1 MSEPI
6 TKPRVSAAAKIVL
19 VLAAAAVLLAVFA
32 LAAPG
37 SKFFF
42 PLVSL
47 WCNLALFACVLL
59 VLRAAGIKFDL
70 FHKAVLV
77 GLWAAALVYFFWALG
92 RRSFVYIWDYVNYIN
107 KQYWAEAAFLQG
119 PAAGFQ
125 YIFGSFAEDYTNF
138 ITLFTDS
145 MLARNLAEL
154 LRRQG
159 YTVDVSSDGVSGYD
173 NASTDLYDLILLD
186 AMLPGMDGFT
196 LLRKLRTGGHAVPV
210 LMLTARSDLSDRVQ
224 GLDCGADYY
233 LTKPFEPEELLACV
247 RSLLR
252 RGGGDART
260 DDAITFGDLRLEPGT
275 FQLSCGERSLRL
287 SRREYDLLELLLRSQ
302 GRVVPKEQLLLK
314 VWGYDSDAED
324 NNVEVYISF
333 LRRKLTHLHSAVT
346 IRTRR
351 MVGYFLEVEA

>member
-1 MSEPI
+1 MQLRFAVPSDAGALLRIYDEYINTSI
-6 TKPRVSAAAKIVL
+6 TFEYALPGEAEFAARIADISAEY
-19 VLAAAAVLLAVFA
+19 
-32 LAAPG
+32 PY
-37 SKFFF
+37 
-42 PLVSL
+42 
-47 WCNLALFACVLL
+47 LALFDGGVPAAYAYAHRAQA
-59 VLRAAGIKFDL
+59 RAAYGWNAELSIYIAQAYAG
-70 FHKAVLV
+70 H
-77 GLWAAALVYFFWALG
+77 GLG
-92 RRSFVYIWDYVNYIN
+92 RLLY
-107 KQYWAEAAFLQG
+107 EAL
-119 PAAGFQ
+119 
-125 YIFGSFAEDYTNF
+125 
-138 ITLFTDS
+138 
-145 MLARNLAEL
+145 MEL

-196 LLRKLRTGGHAVPV
+196 LLRKLRAGGHAVPV

-287 SRREYDLLELLLRSQ
+287 SRREYDMLELLLRSQ